1 MMPSRV
7 KEVHAC
13 MKKHERGMEKD
24 RGERER
30 ERLSVSPVPG
40 HLHRKSPRVALRA
53 FQIFASCLGSS
64 VDVDQSKLSTSRKPI
79 EKLLTHAY
87 YIQGSRRC
95 RP

>member
-30 ERLSVSPVPG
+30 ETVGQSRAGTLASQIAPGSIACLSNLCLLPG
-40 HLHRKSPRVALRA
+40 
-53 FQIFASCLGSS
+53 IIG
-64 VDVDQSKLSTSRKPI
+64 
-79 EKLLTHAY
+79 
-87 YIQGSRRC
+87 
-95 RP
+95 

>member
-30 ERLSVSPVPG
+30 ERETVGQSRAGTLASQIAPGSIACLSNLCLLPG
-40 HLHRKSPRVALRA
+40 
-53 FQIFASCLGSS
+53 IIG
-64 VDVDQSKLSTSRKPI
+64 
-79 EKLLTHAY
+79 
-87 YIQGSRRC
+87 
-95 RP
+95 